1 MINIYLCDDEDR
13 IREQI
18 QAEIEKKILI
28 EAYDMCVAFST
39 NSPKELLEASC
50 RAQQKQNI
58 YFLDASSYAEPS
70 SADQEHLDEEG
81 HRLLADAVL
90 KKISEIEEN
99 VADE

>member
-58 YFLDASSYAEPS
+58 YFSVFIFQYVMDTA
-70 SADQEHLDEEG
+70 QTT
-81 HRLLADAVL
+81 
-90 KKISEIEEN
+90 
-99 VADE
+99 